1 MKQFVGITAS
11 DGLNRKRHYFSFS
24 VLETMYHENWS
35 NIFPVGL
42 NHDRTKTIGAGRL
55 DGIYFEP
62 GKAYVTN
69 RTYIAENITDRQK
82 FKSEFD
88 LWVYRQYIEPR
99 KEELK
104 ELEGMLEGL
113 LSTEKTVAPIAAVAF
128 KDKGIVL
135 RVFPKLKDL
144 IDDDGLINLS
154 NLAPILPGVYKKDGF
169 LLFASSYLRRNCY
182 IGNSLNSEFLNC
194 LQALRN
200 ENDSLSVKIR
210 LDFDLVGL
218 YGTQQQEL
226 EYSYWWGPKFTE
238 DIEDIDLGVTRHSN
252 DNYDNFFSNLV
263 FTEFGW
269 YYQDGNKTLEI
280 EEVIDSINIISEEQE
295 LIGCRYIHSYI
306 NPETSQPKHL
316 DGAIRA
322 YTEDKILMRMDTS
335 LDKTERDTVYTKL
348 WRIDGDIPV
357 ARWKEIITHYYRD
370 NILIG
375 EYFHGVDKTLI
386 EMQAT
391 SEVVPYSKAID
402 FESFIPVNLNTNN
415 GLRVFFSYGNPIH
428 FNQYDVDVKST
439 RYVYF
444 NNGEKQKVMD
454 NETITLLKLIQRNG
468 LSVRFPNV
476 KCIAHEDTVTNFPIF
491 ECRDDNVFNRVIS
504 TVRQL
509 FEALADTYSNRL
521 IAISFATNINENE
534 SITISFAG
542 HIMDYIKL
550 INGLE
555 TPFSSA
561 AYMKWINRIYSLN
574 SSFFIKSNFEPSP
587 FSIISG
593 KELRFNRQLVPS
605 EYISGFEMEENHL
618 KANLILPTKILQ
630 GIHKNGISIAPCFL
644 INNSIC
650 SRCKNDYRLCNCIK
664 FVDDGITE
672 APTIEKMLYCFWTNR
687 HS

>member
-210 LDFDLVGL
+210 LDFDLIGL

-375 EYFHGVDKTLI
+375 EYFHGVDKSPEFSKRFGTFFKLLDLVRNSVKLLHKRHPLAERCDALGFRLLGSHAI
-386 EMQAT
+386 LGKNIHCLACQLHVGAVDAVT
-391 SEVVPYSKAID
+391 DKFVFLRLHRHTDNSCFRLVLHSIFVVD
-402 FESFIPVNLNTNN
+402 NTAFD
-415 GLRVFFSYGNPIH
+415 L
-428 FNQYDVDVKST
+428 
-439 RYVYF
+439 
-444 NNGEKQKVMD
+444 
-454 NETITLLKLIQRNG
+454 
-468 LSVRFPNV
+468 
-476 KCIAHEDTVTNFPIF
+476 
-491 ECRDDNVFNRVIS
+491 
-504 TVRQL
+504 
-509 FEALADTYSNRL
+509 
-521 IAISFATNINENE
+521 
-534 SITISFAG
+534 
-542 HIMDYIKL
+542 
-550 INGLE
+550 
-555 TPFSSA
+555 
-561 AYMKWINRIYSLN
+561 
-574 SSFFIKSNFEPSP
+574 
-587 FSIISG
+587 
-593 KELRFNRQLVPS
+593 LRFVKPPKCFCPRHFGSRIALFLLCKHKFQVYRMLWIVVDKYAAFGAFQQKICKVIARLYDLIYREFQLC
-605 EYISGFEMEENHL
+605 
-618 KANLILPTKILQ
+618 LP
-630 GIHKNGISIAPCFL
+630 
-644 INNSIC
+644 
-650 SRCKNDYRLCNCIK
+650 R
-664 FVDDGITE
+664 
-672 APTIEKMLYCFWTNR
+672 
-687 HS
+687 